1 MPICS
6 YIVFPHPGKKN
17 QLARELDAIAG
28 CQTQR
33 AEGEDLLLLLTET
46 SSKKEEKALL
56 DHLESVRDIQC
67 LVLSF
72 GALDEEAP
80 AVSAAAIGD
89 THESVGS

>member
-17 QLARELDAIAG
+17 QLARDLDAIDG

-33 AEGEDLLLLLTET
+33 AEGEELLLLLTET
-46 SSKKEEKALL
+46 RSKKEEKALL
-56 DHLESVRDIQC
+56 DRLESMRDIQC

-72 GALDEEAP
+72 GALDEEDLAT
-80 AVSAAAIGD
+80 STAAIGD
-89 THESVGS
+89 PHELVGS